1 MSAEHLSAGQR
12 AVIAL
17 IKMDGDPVTRESYIA
32 VAYGP
37 DMPDPWTAEDEA
49 ELPEELQDWSQ
60 FDPPPG
66 QAQDAY
72 RPDQPRLPAGT
83 PTRGNIHAG
92 EWTKGSGGGAAGPS
106 SSGREHWLVPAVR
119 YGDKVSIGRNH
130 DDAIARVPL
139 EVPSA
144 NFTRGYVNEAGEWLS
159 PSSAATYALVRGLT
173 TGGKSD
179 NEAAERRILQPEHLD
194 PGPIDH
200 VLKAVEAHESE
211 TDRQVHTLN
220 SPEAHVHAHYE
231 PNTQA
236 EGRALAQL
244 SWEAAPGMTTGIFPE
259 FHNAPLE
266 QRQEFQ
272 DAVQSVL
279 TTPDGQDV
287 IAKAMGL
294 VAGQT
299 FAGAGAF
306 QGRVNPGAQSQVSL
320 NSFHLSPR
328 DIQLLNG
335 VEAIRGALL
344 HQDAAAWHR
353 PAFDAERFQG
363 PYLLPAIRGK
373 SGRYWLGRTHNEAY
387 ASMPADERVH
397 LDRRQDWD
405 AFRFMDDKGQYLDR
419 ETARQYAEQH
429 GLLNQHG
436 AGFKQ
441 RDLIAEHLTEAA
453 TAPADRLNRDDANL
467 LDFRVGRPL
476 SQDETLRV
484 AQQLSSVAG
493 GFYAPI
499 ATPKGFRI
507 LNVPEVTGIDNRA
520 FHALIVNRLDQMEAG
535 TLPVAIETHLARAD
549 SGYLENDWKEQ
560 PNGEGYLHAINSAG
574 PYVQGVADKVFADLG
589 PKIDAVY
596 ADFAQR
602 YGWTGWPRA
611 GAGAGAQ
618 ALAHGT
624 GDRAQALDENPT
636 LAFLRG
642 LNQLARIN
650 PQLAQDTIESL
661 ARAIDY
667 NPNEPRVPAGSPQ
680 GGQWT
685 KGGYNPSSAPQNAP
699 ASPAGP
705 PQAVSNLPAQGAREN
720 PNSAPQPYP
729 AQAIASKLMDAFR
742 DRLPKT
748 QEEIEALGDKIAA
761 QYGLTETIRKIDE
774 MLKGETPTNSLVKD
788 GGHKVDA
795 VNYTPERQQL
805 HQQIMHDI
813 FNPAAVARAT
823 PGRGETPTMVVLGG
837 RGGSGKSF
845 LTSEHGPV
853 DAKRF
858 IVLDSDAIKAKL
870 PEFKG
875 WNALTVHEES
885 SDVLE
890 RAIETARRMRL
901 NVVIDET
908 LKSPGKAEKRVTPF
922 KRAGYDVQG
931 HYMFCAPEVAAARS
945 MQRYVNGLKSDGKG
959 RLVLPE
965 VILQNQK
972 NEENFD
978 RVIPAFSKWSIWSN
992 MGDKPVMV
1000 AGKEDR

>member
-1 MSAEHLSAGQR
+1 MSAEHLTAGQR

-32 VAYGP
+32 AAYGG

-60 FDPPPG
+60 FEG
-66 QAQDAY
+66 MAEDAY
-72 RPDQPRLPAGT
+72 RADQPRLPAGT

-92 EWTKGSGGGAAGPS
+92 EWTKGSGGEGGESASNSPS
-106 SSGREHWLVPAVR
+106 PEHWLVPAVR

-130 DDAIARVPL
+130 EDAVARVPL

-144 NFTRGYVNEAGEWLS
+144 NFTRGYVNENGEWLS
-159 PSSAATYALVRGLT
+159 PSSAATYALARGLT
-173 TGGKSD
+173 AGGKSD
-179 NEAAERRILQPEHLD
+179 GELDSRRFLQPEHLD
-194 PGPIDH
+194 PGPVDH
-200 VLKAVEAHESE
+200 VLKAVEAHEAE

-220 SPEAHVHAHYE
+220 SPETHVHAHYE

-236 EGRALAQL
+236 EGRAPAQL
-244 SWEAAPGMTTGIFPE
+244 SWEAAPGMTTSIFPE

-272 DAVQSVL
+272 DAIQSVL
-279 TTPDGQDV
+279 TTPEGQDV
-287 IAKAMGL
+287 IAKEMGL

-328 DIQLLNG
+328 DIQLLNAT
-335 VEAIRGALL
+335 EAIRGMLL

-387 ASMPADERVH
+387 ASMPADERVN

-405 AFRFMDDKGQYLDR
+405 AFRFMDDKGQYLTRD
-419 ETARQYAEQH
+419 EARPYAEQH
-429 GLLNQHG
+429 GLLNKHG

-441 RDLIAEHLTEAA
+441 RDLIAEHLTDAA
-453 TAPADRLNRDDANL
+453 TAPADRLNRDDANM

-476 SQDETLRV
+476 TQDETARV
-484 AQQLSSVAG
+484 AEQLSSVAG
-493 GFYAPI
+493 GFFSPI
-499 ATPKGFRI
+499 ATPKGFRL

-549 SGYLENDWKEQ
+549 SGYLENDWKEH
-560 PNGEGYLHAINSAG
+560 PNGEGYLHAIDSAG
-574 PYVQGVADKVFADLG
+574 PYVQGVAHKVVTDLE
-589 PKIDAVY
+589 PKIDAVCK
-596 ADFAQR
+596 DFAQR
-602 YGWTGWPRA
+602 YGWTGWPPGGEAA
-611 GAGAGAQ
+611 GKGR
-618 ALAHGT
+618 
-624 GDRAQALDENPT
+624 DRAIAGDASMDETAT
-636 LAFLRG
+636 LSFLRG
-642 LNQLARIN
+642 LNQLAKRD

-661 ARAIDY
+661 ARSLALDAY
-667 NPNEPRVPAGSPQ
+667 NPNEPRAPAGTRE

-685 KGGYNPSSAPQNAP
+685 KGGYNPSSAPQSAP
-699 ASPAGP
+699 APA
-705 PQAVSNLPAQGAREN
+705 AAPAQAHPAAAG
-720 PNSAPQPYP
+720 APQPYP
-729 AQAIASKLMDAFR
+729 AQAIAAKLMDAFR

-748 QEEIEALGDKIAA
+748 PEEMRALGDQIAA
-761 QYGLTETIRKIDE
+761 QYGLTETIHKIDE
-774 MLKGETPTNSLVKD
+774 MMRGETPTNALVKD
-788 GGHKVDA
+788 GGYKVDA
-795 VNYTPERQQL
+795 VHYTPERTAWHREKL
-805 HQQIMHDI
+805 REI
-813 FNPAAVARAT
+813 FTHETVARCRAK
-823 PGRGETPTMVVLGG
+823 PGERPVMTVLGG

-845 LTSEHGPV
+845 LTSEGGPV
-853 DAKRF
+853 DVSRAL
-858 IVLDSDAIKAKL
+858 VLDADVFKAML

-875 WNALTVHEES
+875 WNAGTVHEES
-885 SDVLE
+885 SDLLE
-890 RAIETARRMRL
+890 MAVEIARRMRL
-901 NVVIDET
+901 NVVVDET
-908 LKSPGKAEKRVTPF
+908 LKSPGKAERRIAPF
-922 KRAGYDVQG
+922 QKAGYEIQG

-945 MQRYVNGLKSDGKG
+945 MQRYVNGLKKDGKG
-959 RLVLPE
+959 RLVPPE
-965 VILQNQK
+965 IILQNQK

-978 RVIPAFSKWSIWSN
+978 RVLPAFTKWSVWSN
-992 MGDKPVMV
+992 MGNAPVMV
-1000 AGKEDR
+1000 ARKEDR